1 MPSDESSQDEVFTE
15 TPDAP
20 SGEENQDKT
29 SADKLAFDTPAE
41 RFYFMVSLIEA
52 FVLRFLIRH
61 CERLL
66 DDDGKPDMHG
76 ISLREVLI
84 RTGVVQQCDKEKE
97 WLLDHGV
104 FPQEVLDD
112 RLAWYQAFIKKRLE
126 ANDAQGKLDILMP
139 ERIQA
144 EFQLSDEEL
153 LILCAVAAPQINQD
167 IMRLYRFASG
177 LDTTIFPGFF
187 MPSCWPTRRVRQG
200 TFFGNSRRTCLVR
213 RMPSSA
219 SACTTSG
226 KNSPLRDSLR

>member
-20 SGEENQDKT
+20 SGEENQDKP

-97 WLLDHGV
+97 WL
-104 FPQEVLDD
+104 QYE
-112 RLAWYQAFIKKRLE
+112 
-126 ANDAQGKLDILMP
+126 
-139 ERIQA
+139 
-144 EFQLSDEEL
+144 
-153 LILCAVAAPQINQD
+153 
-167 IMRLYRFASG
+167 
-177 LDTTIFPGFF
+177 
-187 MPSCWPTRRVRQG
+187 TR
-200 TFFGNSRRTCLVR
+200 
-213 RMPSSA
+213 A
-219 SACTTSG
+219 I
-226 KNSPLRDSLR
+226 

>member
-15 TPDAP
+15 TPDVP
-20 SGEENQDKT
+20 SGEENQDKP

-76 ISLREVLI
+76 ISLREALI

-126 ANDAQGKLDILMP
+126 YLSIIAAGLALKDRGNPFNSHAGIHIFLLELFKFPVSILKILHENIVPDFNP
-139 ERIQA
+139 EFI
-144 EFQLSDEEL
+144 
-153 LILCAVAAPQINQD
+153 
-167 IMRLYRFASG
+167 
-177 LDTTIFPGFF
+177 
-187 MPSCWPTRRVRQG
+187 
-200 TFFGNSRRTCLVR
+200 
-213 RMPSSA
+213 
-219 SACTTSG
+219 
-226 KNSPLRDSLR
+226 